1 MIENV
6 PFYQIDLNSNFNINN
21 NEFNNIKIKVY
32 ENNETMLKRTEELE
46 EIKNIS
52 NTVYQL
58 SDDIKIDVNK
68 QEENLNYI
76 EENVENVNEN
86 SKKGKSKKKFLFLC
100 IIIIFIILLILY
112 LLFK

>member
-1 MIENV
+1 
-6 PFYQIDLNSNFNINN
+6 
-21 NEFNNIKIKVY
+21 
-32 ENNETMLKRTEELE
+32 MLKRTEELE

-68 QEENLNYI
+68 QEEILNYI
-76 EENVENVNEN
+76 EKNVENVNEN
-86 SKKGKSKKKFLFLC
+86 SKKGKSKKKLFILC
-100 IIIIFIILLILY
+100 IIILFIILLILY